1 MVEADI
7 RGWSAR
13 PRASILELDN
23 THFWSHTMDR
33 TPALALLGLLLVLLA
48 IPLALSFGPL
58 IIGAILLVWA
68 ARKAHLSLAP
78 TDWPDGQFAP
88 GPAAAIAALT
98 PSA

>member
-13 PRASILELDN
+13 SRTSILELHD
-23 THFWSHTMDR
+23 THFWSHTMDW

-48 IPLALSFGPL
+48 IPLALSVGPL
-58 IIGAILLVWA
+58 LIGAILLIWA
-68 ARKAHLSLAP
+68 ARKAHLALGP
-78 TDWPDGQFAP
+78 DDGQPTP

>member
-1 MVEADI
+1 MVEADM
-7 RGWSAR
+7 RGWSDR

-48 IPLALSFGPL
+48 IPLALSVGPL
-58 IIGAILLVWA
+58 LIGAILLIWA
-68 ARKAHLSLAP
+68 ARKAPLALGAA
-78 TDWPDGQFAP
+78 DGQPAP
-88 GPAAAIAALT
+88 GPAAAMAAPT

>member
-7 RGWSAR
+7 RGWSAGL
-13 PRASILELDN
+13 RASNVDLDDIP
-23 THFWSHTMDR
+23 FWSHTMDR

-48 IPLALSFGPL
+48 IPLALSIGPL
-58 IIGAILLVWA
+58 VIGAILLIWA
-68 ARKAHLSLAP
+68 GRKAHLALGSTNDQP
-78 TDWPDGQFAP
+78 AP